1 MNRLALAL
9 LLLGTPL
16 AHASFDDSYCEPSL
30 QLQAKG
36 LDTCSTQAFLSP
48 SNDTRANLQWLL
60 SDAGQPSLAGNP
72 EKAEDPNALV
82 PFGLEQLFSVATPE
96 TPPTDTPTEADANSL
111 SALIEKLGLN
121 ADYPDLGQAPSYA
134 SGEGSRQSS
143 NNTDTAA
150 TFIAQL
156 LTSDLPEPE
165 RKRLAIQRLTL
176 LQQEHPAS
184 EPQPLNFTGV
194 QSIPGRQFAT
204 YLQGAGAFYDGDFS
218 TAIARF
224 TELTTSEQP
233 WLKETASYM
242 VARSQLN
249 AAQAN
254 AFDEYGYA
262 DVSKAD
268 QPALV
273 NAEAAL
279 QDYLASYPQGDYAL
293 SAKGLLRRVYWLQ
306 QDNVKLAAAYAEQLA
321 EQDLNKRDSSVQQ
334 LTDEV
339 DNKLFTSAQGVTNPM
354 LLAVIDLKNMREGE
368 PISEE
373 QLQAQKPLFASE
385 PDLYTYLL
393 GAWHYYV
400 GEVPAEALPFLPEAG
415 DDTVL
420 DHLHFSQQ
428 IVRGLALE
436 EDGQW
441 EAAQAHWLK
450 LFKLTEQPIQLQQ
463 LQLAL
468 ALNYEHSNQVEK
480 IFAADSLITNSNWRA
495 QVLSRVAS
503 PELLRRLANEGKVA
517 TAESITAL
525 SVLLYKD
532 LLQGHYAAF
541 KADLALVP
549 EPVPEPLTQFVSA
562 QGENDDG
569 YTCPTPKETAAALES
584 EPGNAQALNCLG
596 EFSRSHSLPMDGS
609 PGEYALSGSKT
620 QFPGE
625 RFDPLHGYQQVIA
638 NEKAPADDRAYALYR
653 AINCYATSGYN
664 HCNGDDIDKAVRK
677 QWFSTLKR
685 QYANSTWA
693 QSLKYYW

>member
-1 MNRLALAL
+1 
-9 LLLGTPL
+9 
-16 AHASFDDSYCEPSL
+16 
-30 QLQAKG
+30 
-36 LDTCSTQAFLSP
+36 
-48 SNDTRANLQWLL
+48 
-60 SDAGQPSLAGNP
+60 
-72 EKAEDPNALV
+72 LV
-82 PFGLEQLFSVATPE
+82 PFALEQLFTVATPDAA
-96 TPPTDTPTEADANSL
+96 PTDTPTEADANSL
-111 SALIEKLGLN
+111 AAQIEKLGLS
-121 ADYPDLGQAPSYA
+121 ADYPDLSQAPSYA

-150 TFIAQL
+150 TFLAQL
-156 LTSDLPEPE
+156 LTSDLPDPE
-165 RKRLAIQRLTL
+165 RKRLARQRLTL

-194 QSIPGRQFAT
+194 QSILGRQFAT
-204 YLQGAGAFYDGDFS
+204 YLQGASAFYDGDFS
-218 TAIARF
+218 AASARF
-224 TELTTSEQP
+224 TELLSSEQA

-254 AFDEYGYA
+254 AFDEYGYP
-262 DVSKAD
+262 DLSKAD
-268 QPALV
+268 QPAL
-273 NAEAAL
+273 AQTETDL
-279 QDYLASYPQGDYAL
+279 QQYLASYPQGEYTL

-321 EQDLNKRDSSVQQ
+321 EQDLDKRDSSLQQ

-354 LLAVIDLKNMREGE
+354 LLAVIDLKGMRSGE
-368 PISEE
+368 PISKD
-373 QLQAQKPLFASE
+373 QLLAQKPLFADE
-385 PDLYTYLL
+385 PELYAYLQ

-400 GEVPAEALPFLPEAG
+400 GEVPAEALKFLPETT
-415 DDTVL
+415 DDSVL

-441 EAAQAHWLK
+441 PAAQAHWLK

-480 IFAADSLITNSNWRA
+480 IFAADSLVTNSNWRA
-495 QVLSRVAS
+495 QVLGRVAS
-503 PELLRRLANEGKVA
+503 PELLRQLAKDGKVA
-517 TAESITAL
+517 TEESTTAL

-532 LLQGHYAAF
+532 LLQGHYQAF
-541 KADLALVP
+541 SDDLALVP
-549 EPVPEPLTQFVSA
+549 EPAPEALKQFVVA
-562 QGENDDG
+562 QGTNDDG
-569 YTCPTPKETAAALES
+569 YACPTPKETAAVLEKQ
-584 EPGNAQALNCLG
+584 PANANALNCLG
-596 EFSRSHSLPMDGS
+596 EFTRTHSLVYDGS
-609 PGEYALSGSKT
+609 PGEFALSGSKT

-625 RFDPLHGYQQVIA
+625 RFDPLHGYQQIIA
-638 NEKAPADDRAYALYR
+638 NDQAPADDRAYALYR

-664 HCNGDDIDKAVRK
+664 HCNGDDIDKSVRK